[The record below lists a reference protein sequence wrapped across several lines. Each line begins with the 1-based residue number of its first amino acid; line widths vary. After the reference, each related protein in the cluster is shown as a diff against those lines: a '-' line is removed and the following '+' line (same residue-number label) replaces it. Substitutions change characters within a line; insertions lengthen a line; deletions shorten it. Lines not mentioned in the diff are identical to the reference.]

1 MSMKRPLI
9 AILTGLLLC
18 MNVSA
23 QELKKATADFSDY
36 ISLLKKSG
44 YEIYSFD
51 ISSLKDETYLI
62 SFMVKEYSNGEL
74 VKDKNKGGA
83 FLISNRDMIEDF
95 PEESQKR
102 ILSEGTA
109 YDTEKGIYSLSEKLT
124 IGFCPA
130 IDSLRKVNMSVV
142 NMGEMAR
149 NLAMKPLSAPGYE
162 GRYMY
167 DIRPFQLGN
176 IQIGEFTPLLLFGS
190 YWYDEQKQVVRFCG
204 ENAFSPDMASPTLKL
219 IPHYYVIGVYVMK
232 KNS

>member
-109 YDTEKGIYSLSEKLT
+109 YDTEKGIY
-124 IGFCPA
+124 
-130 IDSLRKVNMSVV
+130 
-142 NMGEMAR
+142 
-149 NLAMKPLSAPGYE
+149 APGYE

-176 IQIGEFTPLLLFGS
+176 IQIGGFTPLLLFGS

-232 KNS
+232 KNR

>member
-1 MSMKRPLI
+1 MNMKRTLI

-18 MNVSA
+18 VNVNA
-23 QELKKATADFSDY
+23 QELRTATTDFSDY
-36 ISLLKKSG
+36 ISLLNKSG

-74 VKDKNKGGA
+74 VQEKNKGGM

-95 PEESQKR
+95 PEASQKR
-102 ILSEGTA
+102 IRQEGTA
-109 YDTEKGIYSLSEKLT
+109 YDLEKGIYSLSEKLS

-162 GRYMY
+162 ARYVY
-167 DIRPFQLGN
+167 DIRPFQLGS
-176 IQIGEFTPLLLFGS
+176 IQIGGFTPLLLFGS
-190 YWYDEQKQVVRFCG
+190 YWYDEQKRVVRFCG
-204 ENAFSPDMASPTLKL
+204 ENEFSSDMSSPTLRL

-232 KNS
+232 KNR

>member
-9 AILTGLLLC
+9 AILTGLLFC
-18 MNVSA
+18 VNVNA
-23 QELKKATADFSDY
+23 QELRTATTDFSDY
-36 ISLLKKSG
+36 ISLLNKSG

-74 VKDKNKGGA
+74 VQDKNKGGM

-102 ILSEGTA
+102 IQSEGTA
-109 YDTEKGIYSLSEKLT
+109 YDLEKGIYSLSEKLS

-162 GRYMY
+162 GRYLY

-176 IQIGEFTPLLLFGS
+176 IQIGGFTPLLLFGS
-190 YWYDEQKQVVRFCG
+190 YWYDEQKRVVRFCG
-204 ENAFSPDMASPTLKL
+204 ENAFSSDMSSPTLKL

-232 KNS
+232 KNR